1 MRIAIH
7 GRDAHQKS
15 TQFIESV
22 IEYLTKQGVEVTMS
36 DKFLQTFHSPR
47 VRSLKIKSFGHDV
60 NLSRVDFFLSIGG
73 DGTLLESVTYV
84 GKSGVPIL
92 GINTGRLGFLA
103 TISREGVRS
112 AIDNLLE
119 GNFNTDERT
128 LLHLTSDPKL
138 FEGIPFALNDLT
150 IMKKDSSSMITV
162 HVFVD
167 GELLN
172 SYWADGVIVATPT
185 GSTGYSLSCG
195 GPLIYPHSESLV
207 ITPVSP
213 HNLAARPI
221 VISDIRKFRD
231 QLSDRRQKQEVSCL
245 ARFEIR
251 VSKRQREAHRAKGK
265 VQDQAGIA
273 SGLYVLQNTKAEVE
287 LGIRYQE
294 LVDHLYLS
302 PAMR

>member
-7 GRDAHQKS
+7 GRDPQQKS

-22 IEYLTKQGVEVTMS
+22 VDYLSKQEVDIIAS
-36 DKFLQTFHSPR
+36 DRFLSNVKSTSIRKLGIKTFDHR
-47 VRSLKIKSFGHDV
+47 VSLK
-60 NLSRVDFFLSIGG
+60 NVDFFLSIGG
-73 DGTLLESVTYV
+73 DGTLLESVTFV

-119 GNFNTDERT
+119 GNFQTDERT
-128 LLHLTSDPKL
+128 LLHLTSNPAL
-138 FEGIPFALNDLT
+138 FGDTPFALNDLT

-162 HVFVD
+162 HAFVD

-172 SYWADGVIVATPT
+172 SYWADGIVVATPT

-213 HNLAARPI
+213 HNLATRPI
-221 VISDIRKFRD
+221 VISENSEISFQIEGRSKKFLVSLDSRYETVDANVKLSVKKEKFKVKLVLLPGYTYFKTLRQKLNWGLDIR
-231 QLSDRRQKQEVSCL
+231 
-245 ARFEIR
+245 
-251 VSKRQREAHRAKGK
+251 
-265 VQDQAGIA
+265 
-273 SGLYVLQNTKAEVE
+273 N
-287 LGIRYQE
+287 
-294 LVDHLYLS
+294 
-302 PAMR
+302 